1 MNSSRGTGGRFALY
15 VACYATW
22 FALSALAFWTTLQ
35 LLLAVSLAI
44 TSLRV
49 NVLGIPPTN
58 TVGAGAQLRGL
69 NQFFTLLLV
78 LLWLGGVVFLE
89 GYLRDSAGEGR
100 LWSRA
105 GRVALGFLATLA
117 LAYALQAIL

>member
-1 MNSSRGTGGRFALY
+1 MNSSRGSGGRFALY
-15 VACYATW
+15 AACYAAW

-35 LLLAVSLAI
+35 ALLAVSLAL
-44 TSLRV
+44 TSFRV

-89 GYLRDSAGEGR
+89 GYLRDSAGAGR

-105 GRVALGFLATLA
+105 ARVAVGLLVALA
-117 LAYALQAIL
+117 LAYVVQAIL